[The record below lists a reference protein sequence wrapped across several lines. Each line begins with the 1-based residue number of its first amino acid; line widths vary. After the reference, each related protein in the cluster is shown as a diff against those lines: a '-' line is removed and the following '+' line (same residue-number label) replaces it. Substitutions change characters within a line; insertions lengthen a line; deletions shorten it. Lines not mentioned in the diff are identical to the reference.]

1 MMKILVVDDKPE
13 NTYLLETLLKGNGYE
28 TVPAYNG
35 AEALELALKNRFNL
49 IISDILM
56 PVMDGFTFC
65 RECKNNESLKKIPF
79 VFYTATYT
87 SPKDAEF
94 ALSLGADKFILKP
107 QDPDVF
113 IEIIFELLGKMKEK
127 KMQLE
132 TVPPKPEQV
141 ILKEY
146 NSVLIQKLEDKMTQA
161 EKAEKQLREKNAELQ
176 KEIEERKRTE
186 GALQIS
192 EGKFRI
198 TFEEASVGMCLT
210 DLDGRFT
217 MINNALCSML
227 GYKKEELLNTH
238 FKDFTYIDDI
248 EPSLNWMGK
257 MISGEMQVI
266 RFEKRF
272 LHKKGN
278 PVFTDINISLI
289 KDSNDRPLFFV
300 THLVNITD
308 RKLAEE
314 KINILAAI
322 VKSSDDAI
330 ISKTLDGIIT
340 SWNKGAEKIYGYSE
354 SEVIGR
360 DISILALPE
369 YKDEIRQALDKI
381 KIGGHIENYETIRLK
396 KGGEKIN
403 VSLTISPIKDAE
415 SRIVAV
421 STIAHDITDRKLTE
435 AALRESEERFR
446 MVFENVFDGISIYME
461 DPDPNKR
468 KLIACNEQYAIM
480 AGRGRDELLQL
491 GSTQGLQVTLED
503 TANKNRLESLKRG
516 STFQGTFS
524 WIRPDGKE
532 NIIEY
537 VGRPIKWQGK
547 NHSIGIDRDITE
559 KKLAENERE
568 KMIKELIAA
577 KEKAEKSDKLKT
589 EFLAQISHEIR
600 TPINSIIGCIDLI
613 KDDNI
618 KQLDQDLSDMLKS
631 INING
636 RRIIRTVDL
645 ILNASEMQIGTYQS
659 TFTNINLGKKILNVI
674 RSEYSAL
681 AEQKGLLFK
690 FQNNLSS
697 SVVYGDSYS
706 IDQIFVNLID
716 NAVKYTESGKV
727 DVLIDRDEENNIFV
741 SVSDT
746 GVGISEEYL
755 PHIFEPFMQEERGYS
770 RRYEGNGLG
779 LSLVKKY
786 CDLNGIKI
794 KVESKKRIGSKF
806 TITFTN

>member
-1 MMKILVVDDKPE
+1 
-13 NTYLLETLLKGNGYE
+13 
-28 TVPAYNG
+28 
-35 AEALELALKNRFNL
+35 
-49 IISDILM
+49 
-56 PVMDGFTFC
+56 
-65 RECKNNESLKKIPF
+65 
-79 VFYTATYT
+79 
-87 SPKDAEF
+87 
-94 ALSLGADKFILKP
+94 
-107 QDPDVF
+107 
-113 IEIIFELLGKMKEK
+113 
-127 KMQLE
+127 
-132 TVPPKPEQV
+132 
-141 ILKEY
+141 
-146 NSVLIQKLEDKMTQA
+146 
-161 EKAEKQLREKNAELQ
+161 
-176 KEIEERKRTE
+176 
-186 GALQIS
+186 
-192 EGKFRI
+192 
-198 TFEEASVGMCLT
+198 
-210 DLDGRFT
+210 
-217 MINNALCSML
+217 
-227 GYKKEELLNTH
+227 
-238 FKDFTYIDDI
+238 
-248 EPSLNWMGK
+248 
-257 MISGEMQVI
+257 
-266 RFEKRF
+266 
-272 LHKKGN
+272 
-278 PVFTDINISLI
+278 
-289 KDSNDRPLFFV
+289 
-300 THLVNITD
+300 
-308 RKLAEE
+308 
-314 KINILAAI
+314 
-322 VKSSDDAI
+322 
-330 ISKTLDGIIT
+330 
-340 SWNKGAEKIYGYSE
+340 
-354 SEVIGR
+354 
-360 DISILALPE
+360 
-369 YKDEIRQALDKI
+369 
-381 KIGGHIENYETIRLK
+381 
-396 KGGEKIN
+396 
-403 VSLTISPIKDAE
+403 
-415 SRIVAV
+415 
-421 STIAHDITDRKLTE
+421 
-435 AALRESEERFR
+435 
-446 MVFENVFDGISIYME
+446 
-461 DPDPNKR
+461 
-468 KLIACNEQYAIM
+468 M